1 MLLHINRFL
10 YLSSLSLHANLSLLF
25 FYISKDSST
34 HSPPRVLTDANLF
47 SRFWILWPHF
57 EQTLATFCKRVIILL
72 LNPDSLNQILND

>member
-47 SRFWILWPHF
+47 SSFLDP
-57 EQTLATFCKRVIILL
+57 LATF
-72 LNPDSLNQILND
+72 